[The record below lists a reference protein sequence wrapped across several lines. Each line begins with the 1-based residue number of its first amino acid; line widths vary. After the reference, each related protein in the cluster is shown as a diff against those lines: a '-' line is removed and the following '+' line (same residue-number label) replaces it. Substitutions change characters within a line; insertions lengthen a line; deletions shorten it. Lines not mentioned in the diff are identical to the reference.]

1 LIVHININTGT
12 SKNTVTQH
20 AYEKLDAVISSCTP
34 IVESIPS
41 NAHRNI
47 LSFTRSDGSVVLNT
61 NDDGVR
67 FPPLLSQAT
76 PTTN

>member
-1 LIVHININTGT
+1 LNVHININTGI

-20 AYEKLDAVISSCTP
+20 AYEKLHAVISSFTP

-47 LSFTRSDGSVVLNT
+47 PSFTRGGGSVVLDA